1 MKSDDILIK
10 LGEYFK
16 NESMK
21 EIELIEKE
29 IKDKGLELPEHLDRK
44 LWEIT
49 EKHMK

>member
-1 MKSDDILIK
+1 MRSDDILIK
-10 LGEYFK
+10 LGMYFK

-29 IKDKGLELPEHLDRK
+29 IRDKGLELPKDLDKK

-49 EKHMK
+49 ENYMK